1 MLIEVKEFL
10 MADSKVKR
18 RQRMP
23 RRVSDAEFEKI
34 MVKFLPQNQASRQNV
49 RAFLLLTSL
58 MKCRFV

>member
-23 RRVSDAEFEKI
+23 RRASDVEFEKSV
-34 MVKFLPQNQASRQNV
+34 VKFLPQDQASR
-49 RAFLLLTSL
+49 
-58 MKCRFV
+58 